1 MKGNSENA
9 ERRKNGIERSLHD
22 VPGFDRVGGIDDP
35 VPKDEYGDVQSE
47 NQRSDDR
54 EELQK
59 DTLLNWAHPD
69 EAPAD
74 ALTARQLVELEN
86 GVREAIEQGEH
97 ALSTPGSLNDEHW
110 HHSGVGVS
118 IWMHRS
124 GVIVMSSGKHHIVTD
139 ADTLDSI
146 DIAKAAFSMS
156 PGPAVV
162 SIGEETER

>member
-9 ERRKNGIERSLHD
+9 ERRKKGIERSLHD
-22 VPGFDRVGGIDDP
+22 VPGFDRVGGVDDL
-35 VPKDEYGDVQSE
+35 VPQDEYGDVQTD
-47 NQRSDDR
+47 RLDDR
-54 EELQK
+54 EESQTA
-59 DTLLNWAHPD
+59 TLLNWTN

-74 ALTARQLVELEN
+74 ALTARQLIELKN

-97 ALSTPGSLNDEHW
+97 AISTPGSLNAEHW

-146 DIAKAAFSMS
+146 DIAKAAFSMN